1 MQQKLFGK
9 YDYEGVTV
17 RDPGL
22 AKYIS
27 LKPMRVPHSFA
38 RHANKQFAK
47 ANVNIVER
55 LVNKLMRGGTGEKT
69 GGRVIRTHG
78 RLQGKKT
85 TVMKAVE
92 QAFEIVH
99 AKTGKNPIQALVDAV
114 INSAPREDVTRV
126 RFGGVSYQLAVD
138 VSTQRRLDLALRNL
152 ALAAIISSFNAK
164 TALSDAIANEIALAS
179 QNDQNSFAIK
189 RKNENERMARS
200 AR

>member
-27 LKPMRVPHSFA
+27 LKPLGMPHSFA

-92 QAFEIVH
+92 NRQ
-99 AKTGKNPIQALVDAV
+99 KPD
-114 INSAPREDVTRV
+114 
-126 RFGGVSYQLAVD
+126 
-138 VSTQRRLDLALRNL
+138 
-152 ALAAIISSFNAK
+152 SS
-164 TALSDAIANEIALAS
+164 S
-179 QNDQNSFAIK
+179 
-189 RKNENERMARS
+189 R
-200 AR
+200 